1 MRTII
6 GEHFDIIIV
15 GGIAVM
21 LITAYVLLLA
31 IFKVDNAP
39 IMTLMVSTVGGAIG
53 LATGRKRSEANVS
66 TERGD
71 VVVKQNQP
79 E

>member
-1 MRTII
+1 MKTII
-6 GEHFDIIIV
+6 SEHFDILIV
-15 GGIAVM
+15 GGIAV
-21 LITAYVLLLA
+21 LLVTVYVFLLA
-31 IFKVDNAP
+31 GRGITDEAIK
-39 IMTLMVSTVGGAIG
+39 TLMISTVGGAIG

>member
-1 MRTII
+1 MKTII
-6 GEHFDIIIV
+6 SEHFDILIV
-15 GGIAVM
+15 GMIAVL
-21 LITAYVLLLA
+21 LITAYVMLLA
-31 IFKVDNAP
+31 FKIDNAP

>member
-1 MRTII
+1 MKTII
-6 GEHFDIIIV
+6 SEHFDILIV
-15 GGIAVM
+15 GMIAVL
-21 LITAYVLLLA
+21 LITAYVMMLA
-31 IFKVDNAP
+31 LFKIDNAP